1 MHEIKEKRIAAGL
14 SRAEMARRFEI
25 PIRTLEDWETEK
37 RTPPVWAGKLII
49 EKLEQIANDKIIG
62 GKAMKKYELKKC
74 SREIIGLEN
83 IYAGC
88 TVDSDNYDPEILKS
102 FLEKEDALETLKEYK
117 TNIQKL
123 SSSYR
128 VTEYYVE
135 EAEYDE
141 DNEWI
146 SGGDIWEFSNLIIEL
161 IDKESNE
168 TIGTFDNG
176 SDAKDMQNRCETE
189 SFISYS

>member
-1 MHEIKEKRIAAGL
+1 
-14 SRAEMARRFEI
+14 
-25 PIRTLEDWETEK
+25 
-37 RTPPVWAGKLII
+37 
-49 EKLEQIANDKIIG
+49 
-62 GKAMKKYELKKC
+62 MKKYELKKC

-135 EAEYDE
+135 
-141 DNEWI
+141 
-146 SGGDIWEFSNLIIEL
+146 
-161 IDKESNE
+161 
-168 TIGTFDNG
+168 
-176 SDAKDMQNRCETE
+176 
-189 SFISYS
+189 